1 MKFEN
6 RNFRYAIV
14 TISKSRKRKYCH
26 NEYADGR
33 SQQKNIKYKKNQ
45 MKRTQSKNLEMK
57 KMHWIQ
63 SHRMDSTK
71 SEPYVNYGL

>member
-1 MKFEN
+1 MTHHQEEKKKSVNRNHDGMTYILKFEN
-6 RNFRYAIV
+6 RNLRYAIV

-45 MKRTQSKNLEMK
+45 MKILEHK
-57 KMHWIQ
+57 VQI
-63 SHRMDSTK
+63 
-71 SEPYVNYGL
+71 